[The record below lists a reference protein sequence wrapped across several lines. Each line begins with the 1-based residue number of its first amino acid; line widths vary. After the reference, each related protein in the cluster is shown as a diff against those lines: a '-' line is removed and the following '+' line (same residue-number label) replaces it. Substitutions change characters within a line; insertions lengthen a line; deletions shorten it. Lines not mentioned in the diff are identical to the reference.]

1 MAFKI
6 TEDCIYC
13 DACLPECP
21 NGAIYT
27 GGAEWRFSDGTDLL
41 GMVEVQSVA
50 VDADAIHPAKA
61 EDFYFIVS
69 DKCTECVGFFDEP
82 RCASVCPVECCIPD
96 PDFTETPE
104 ALLIK
109 QQTMHLSA

>member
-1 MAFKI
+1 
-6 TEDCIYC
+6 
-13 DACLPECP
+13 
-21 NGAIYT
+21 
-27 GGAEWRFSDGTDLL
+27 
-41 GMVEVQSVA
+41 MVEVQSVA

-82 RCASVCPVECCIPD
+82 RCASVCPVECCIAD